1 LNSALIKTPNIQISS
16 ANNSQP
22 STKQWLYISKTIKK
36 INTKKSSIL
45 RESLG
50 RNTTKSRKTK
60 MKESGNFKK
69 SKIFTNSRLSTLK
82 KTSLM
87 WMLSLRLSRPWKT
100 TGTHGTI
107 FHVW

>member
-1 LNSALIKTPNIQISS
+1 LNSALIKTPNIQLSS

-36 INTKKSSIL
+36 ISTKKSNIS
-45 RESLG
+45 RESHG
-50 RNTTKSRKTK
+50 RNMTKSRKTK
-60 MKESGNFKK
+60 MKESENFKK

-82 KTSLM
+82 KILPM
-87 WMLSLRLSRPWKT
+87 WMLSSRLSRPWRT

-107 FHVW
+107 FHEW